1 MLNEWINKWNMLIW
15 LWFHYK
21 QICRHQASF
30 YWKLVIITLIV
41 SLTTLAVWTYLF
53 LKDILFG
60 NVNSPGMGF
69 YCNKFFLTPAAW
81 CWSFKVILLREKIKI
96 KWWCITLPNPPT
108 SPSIGVVNGHIF
120 FSAFCRVS
128 GAHWPPRP
136 VVPSICPLPLKVRLP
151 FPALTLQLEE
161 SNPTNFSQTRIWRQ
175 PYLIIFL
182 TYLFGHIRSKLQHM
196 ELLVAACGI

>member
-1 MLNEWINKWNMLIW
+1 MELQE
-15 LWFHYK
+15 
-21 QICRHQASF
+21 
-30 YWKLVIITLIV
+30 
-41 SLTTLAVWTYLF
+41 
-53 LKDILFG
+53 
-60 NVNSPGMGF
+60 
-69 YCNKFFLTPAAW
+69 
-81 CWSFKVILLREKIKI
+81 LREKIKI

-136 VVPSICPLPLKVRLP
+136 VVPSICPLPLKVRLS

-196 ELLVAACGI
+196 ELLVAACGIWFPDQGSNPGPLHWEHGVLASGQSGKL